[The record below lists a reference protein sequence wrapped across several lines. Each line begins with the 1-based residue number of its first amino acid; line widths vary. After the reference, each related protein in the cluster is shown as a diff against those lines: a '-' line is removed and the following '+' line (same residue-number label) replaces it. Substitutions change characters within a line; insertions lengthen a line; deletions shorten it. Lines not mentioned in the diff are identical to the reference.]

1 MANSMII
8 RCSYCNRCLN
18 ETEYT
23 ILNRKVRT
31 GTKRK
36 LNSFHKYN
44 AKDSDIKELQT
55 MSGGEKHLWLRNHR
69 DEILE
74 YLEQNGDNET
84 RRHYGIARLDI
95 LQYIEKWNIPYSKTI
110 TKNEILESTIRILES
125 EIRDL
130 KSKLP
135 SAISK
140 LSPEEQVK
148 LLTFQLSDAVSRLQN
163 TTHANKQ
170 LRIDQLYNID
180 NSGKSTP
187 KL

>member
-1 MANSMII
+1 
-8 RCSYCNRCLN
+8 
-18 ETEYT
+18 
-23 ILNRKVRT
+23 
-31 GTKRK
+31 
-36 LNSFHKYN
+36 
-44 AKDSDIKELQT
+44 
-55 MSGGEKHLWLRNHR
+55 MSGGEKHLWLKNHR

-95 LQYIEKWNIPYSKTI
+95 LQDIEKWNIPYHKTI
-110 TKNEILESTIRILES
+110 TKNDILEAKISSFES

-135 SAISK
+135 SALSK

-163 TTHANKQ
+163 TRQ
-170 LRIDQLYNID
+170 SSEELRIDQVLYYKPI
-180 NSGKSTP
+180 S
-187 KL
+187 